1 MRWLTLNL
9 TRRVL
14 LCLLLMLSLTACSHP
29 SGNHYFCPPT
39 ITFDENGL
47 VQPETYAVNRAC
59 YKSMTEKL
67 AACYKDAE

>member
-1 MRWLTLNL
+1 MRWRRTSLNK
-9 TRRVL
+9 RRML
-14 LCLLLMLSLTACSHP
+14 WLLLTSSLTACAP
-29 SGNHYFCPPT
+29 INGNHYFCPPT

>member
-1 MRWLTLNL
+1 MRWLTLNS
-9 TRRVL
+9 RRPRL
-14 LCLLLMLSLTACSHP
+14 LWLLWMLNLTACSHP
-29 SGNHYFCPPT
+29 SGNHYFCPPM